1 MTIVPNKTD
10 SSKVYIVKMIDHCV
24 TDALSYLHITS
35 MLQDRDW
42 RENPVPIAFSPPLS
56 TWQVFTKWFG
66 AMRPI
71 MAYKNRQKV
80 IERVGKGDPS
90 SERDYQISGPIDLQ
104 SLKKRSK
111 ELDVTINELFL
122 GSIVAAYSKLDL
134 PVEITPSHF
143 NTIIAVSIAEE

>member
-42 RENPVPIAFSPPLS
+42 RENPVPIAFSKPLS
-56 TWQVFTKWFG
+56 TWQVFYKWFA
-66 AMRPI
+66 AMRPMI
-71 MAYKNRQKV
+71 AYKNKQKT

-90 SERDYQISGPIDLQ
+90 SERDYQISGPIDLK
-104 SLKKRSK
+104 SLKTRSK

-134 PVEITPSHF
+134 PE
-143 NTIIAVSIAEE
+143 